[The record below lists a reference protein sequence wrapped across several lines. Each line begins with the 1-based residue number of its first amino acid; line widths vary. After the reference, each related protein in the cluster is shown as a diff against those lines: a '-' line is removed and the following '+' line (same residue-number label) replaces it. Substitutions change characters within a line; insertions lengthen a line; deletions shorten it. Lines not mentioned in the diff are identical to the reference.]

1 MISNLIS
8 RHKQISWILWF
19 SPSECELERHQ
30 VWFEHWGARGE
41 PGWSSWRAGG
51 AVHRFPGGWG
61 FSSSVIYIYS
71 IYLTRDASKAG
82 CNALWKRHPAN
93 SNLTPNVL
101 IEEAKCTVHMTCNLL
116 MYTYL
121 SISTVLGVHM
131 QNYSEINEKL
141 IIISSICKFYLII
154 IKNVWFPVRF

>member
-19 SPSECELERHQ
+19 SPSECELERYQ

-41 PGWSSWRAGG
+41 PGWSSWRAG
-51 AVHRFPGGWG
+51 AVHRFSGGWG
-61 FSSSVIYIYS
+61 FSSSVIYIYY
-71 IYLTRDASKAG
+71 IYLTRDGSKAG
-82 CNALWKRHPAN
+82 CNALWKRHAAN

-116 MYTYL
+116 MHTYL
-121 SISTVLGVHM
+121 SISTVGGTYAKLFWDKW
-131 QNYSEINEKL
+131 EINY
-141 IIISSICKFYLII
+141 YLIYL
-154 IKNVWFPVRF
+154 